1 MTFDDYK
8 IVTLRK
14 KELERLV
21 IRHQNLK
28 QKLRRIDP
36 KNKAEYLDVLDKI
49 RKNDNR
55 LFANKVYTE
64 KDIYFTLLE
73 EFPIFPPYGMYSGEN
88 VLYRVGFMKIDPD
101 EDPANYWPQFEAYP
115 RYASNSRKKKD
126 SDNYSQESESYLKYV
141 PSSCKDADFALYR
154 NINNSKRYHFV
165 RMDKIDDF
173 EAANRIII
181 GEDIQEECDS
191 LEEYHKLK
199 TQYEDG
205 LYTEY
210 NCIRA
215 RMFKIIT
222 NGYPLE
228 MALEEIFKL
237 YNSTPAHKKR
247 GRNARKYPQ

>member
-14 KELERLV
+14 KELQRLV

-73 EFPIFPPYGMYSGEN
+73 EFPNFPPYGMYSGEK
-88 VLYRVGFMKIDPD
+88 VLYRVGFMKKDPD
-101 EDPANYWPQFEAYP
+101 ENPANYWPQ
-115 RYASNSRKKKD
+115 
-126 SDNYSQESESYLKYV
+126 SESYLKYV

-154 NINNSKRYHFV
+154 DINNSKRYHFV

-173 EAANRIII
+173 EAANRIIV

-210 NCIRA
+210 NYIRA

-222 NGYPLE
+222 DGYPLE